1 MRLAHIIHD
10 GSSRNRAA
18 ALQDRHTE
26 PRRIDAYLK
35 QYVEGLSGEH
45 ARRSSVSAFAAELL
59 MNNPDYTFQ
68 RLPIGLFSRTPS
80 RPLVLRTEPAR
91 SIA

>member
-1 MRLAHIIHD
+1 M
-10 GSSRNRAA
+10 
-18 ALQDRHTE
+18 
-26 PRRIDAYLK
+26 YLK

-68 RLPIGLFSRTPS
+68 RFPIWSVLPDAVAALA
-80 RPLVLRTEPAR
+80 LRTEPAR